1 MLPLSAKNEAALKA
15 LAARYT
21 SWWTEHPEAQLGDVA
36 FTLATGRSHLKQRAA
51 VVAGSPEEART
62 LLAALQSGDTSPG
75 LFTGHVRGRT
85 KLAWLFTG
93 QGSQYVGMGR
103 DLYAQQPVF
112 RRVIDDCA
120 ELLGDALAVPLQE
133 ILFEKEELLGD
144 TRNAQ
149 PAIFALELALARL
162 WQSWGIEP
170 DVVLGHSLGEYVA
183 ACVAGVFD
191 WEAGLHLVAQRA
203 LWMSQVEDAGAMA
216 AVFADAEQ
224 VTDAIQGHPELSVA
238 AYNGAHAV
246 VSGAQEAVE
255 QLLAAFRKRE
265 IRCERLNTSHAF
277 HSSLIEPALEPLE
290 ALAGTMAFHPARR
303 TLISNLTGRPLAG
316 GQVLDAAYWRRHA
329 REPVQFARSLQSL
342 ADQGVEAL
350 LEIGPQPVLLGMA
363 ATAWPQ
369 EVSPPAMAATLRRGW
384 NDNAQLAE
392 TLGQLYVRGVTAD
405 FAAVHAQRPG
415 RKLSLPTYPFQRQR
429 YWMRSSRPKGV
440 PLTNDR
446 TGQGTSNG
454 ERQL

>member
-1 MLPLSAKNEAALKA
+1 M
-15 LAARYT
+15 
-21 SWWTEHPEAQLGDVA
+21 
-36 FTLATGRSHLKQRAA
+36 
-51 VVAGSPEEART
+51 VAGSPEEART
-62 LLAALQSGDTSPG
+62 RLAALQSGDTSPG
-75 LFTGHVRGRT
+75 LFTGQVRGRT
-85 KLAWLFTG
+85 KMAWLFTG

-120 ELLGDALAVPLQE
+120 KLLGDALAVPLAD
-133 ILFEKEELLGD
+133 ILFEKAGLLGD

-149 PAIFALELALARL
+149 PALFALELALARL

-203 LWMSQVEDAGAMA
+203 LWMSQVSDAGAMA

-224 VTDAIQGHPELSVA
+224 ITDAIQQHPELSIA
-238 AYNGAHAV
+238 AYNGAHTV

-255 QLLAAFRKRE
+255 QLLAVLRQRA

-303 TLISNLTGRPLAG
+303 TLISNLTGRPLVG
-316 GQVLDAAYWRRHA
+316 GKVLDVEYWRRNA
-329 REPVQFARSLQSL
+329 CEPVQFARSLQSL
-342 ADQGVEAL
+342 VDQGVEML

-369 EVSPPAMAATLRRGW
+369 DVSPPAMAATLRRGS

-405 FAAVHAQRPG
+405 FAALHAQRPG

-429 YWMRSSRPKGV
+429 YWLRSSRPKGV
-440 PLTNDR
+440 PLTYDKDWP
-446 TGQGTSNG
+446 TD
-454 ERQL
+454 E